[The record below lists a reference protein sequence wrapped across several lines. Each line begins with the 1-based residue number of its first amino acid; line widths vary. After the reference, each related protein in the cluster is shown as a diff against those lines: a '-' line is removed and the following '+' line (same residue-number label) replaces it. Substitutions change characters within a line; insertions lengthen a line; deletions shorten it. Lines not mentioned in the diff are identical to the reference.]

1 MAHDNV
7 PDTTSYQSDYSE
19 TRLGQKLAR
28 FGRRGGRQLAL
39 KILQLYYVLQRPDVP
54 LWAKTTIIGALGYF
68 ISPLDAIPDLLPGVG
83 YADDASAIGAALVT
97 VAMYI
102 DDDVCERAE
111 HALSRWWK
119 QS

>member
-1 MAHDNV
+1 MAHDNI
-7 PDTTSYQSDYSE
+7 PDTTPYRNAYSDA
-19 TRLGQKLAR
+19 RLSHKLAR

-39 KILQLYYVLQRPDVP
+39 KVLQLYYVLQRPDVP

-68 ISPLDAIPDLLPGVG
+68 ISPLDAIPDLIPAAG

-102 DDDVCERAE
+102 DDDVRERAE
-111 HALSRWWK
+111 RTLSRWLG
-119 QS
+119 